1 MGYAQHLCA
10 MELCFIKLQFLPENK
25 HTRTHNSTAQM
36 LKWRTRTDTQG
47 TYLSTNWATPHAIF
61 ITVELFLAL
70 PVDIW
75 FDFGARLVHNALLC
89 GSMLSGP
96 VLDGGSHLCEQR
108 SRMCVCVGGWVGGGD
123 TWAYTTSK
131 RIRFEMHA
139 NC

>member
-1 MGYAQHLCA
+1 MVAATYASREVGCV
-10 MELCFIKLQFLPENK
+10 CVCV
-25 HTRTHNSTAQM
+25 
-36 LKWRTRTDTQG
+36 G
-47 TYLSTNWATPHAIF
+47 
-61 ITVELFLAL
+61 
-70 PVDIW
+70 
-75 FDFGARLVHNALLC
+75 DFGARLVHNALLC
-89 GSMLSGP
+89 GSMLSGQ